1 MRLTQ
6 TNLILCSQDETAVS
20 YSKLLLSLSNFEI
33 NYPFKNNLLLV
44 HFELAS
50 KFFQQWKC
58 SLKLK
63 YAIANSYLFTV
74 FRGSMP
80 PLPLRMVMPTA
91 SHLKVKMQMKIS
103 DMKVA
108 KGWGFYRIVCSPCPI
123 WLLTLNSLRHW
134 YSHSPHC
141 SLYIS
146 YEKRQEE
153 FVKEVYLIV
162 KKKEESV

>member
-1 MRLTQ
+1 MRLMQ

-20 YSKLLLSLSNFEI
+20 YSKLQLSLSNFEI

-80 PLPLRMVMPTA
+80 PFCLEF
-91 SHLKVKMQMKIS
+91 LKIKQVK
-103 DMKVA
+103 
-108 KGWGFYRIVCSPCPI
+108 GLLYRFENLFYLSC
-123 WLLTLNSLRHW
+123 L
-134 YSHSPHC
+134 
-141 SLYIS
+141 
-146 YEKRQEE
+146 K
-153 FVKEVYLIV
+153 
-162 KKKEESV
+162 

>member
-1 MRLTQ
+1 MIYVCTSTPEILKTVAYKRPHLKAQVKALKSFTLSMRLTQ

-63 YAIANSYLFTV
+63 YAIANSYFFTI

-80 PLPLRMVMPTA
+80 PFPLRMVIPTA

-108 KGWGFYRIVCSPCPI
+108 KGCGFYRIVCVLPAP
-123 WLLTLNSLRHW
+123 
-134 YSHSPHC
+134 
-141 SLYIS
+141 
-146 YEKRQEE
+146 
-153 FVKEVYLIV
+153 FDF
-162 KKKEESV
+162 

>member
-1 MRLTQ
+1 MRLMQ

-63 YAIANSYLFTV
+63 YAVANSYLFTV
-74 FRGSMP
+74 SG
-80 PLPLRMVMPTA
+80 
-91 SHLKVKMQMKIS
+91 KV
-103 DMKVA
+103 
-108 KGWGFYRIVCSPCPI
+108 CPHSA
-123 WLLTLNSLRHW
+123 WNS
-134 YSHSPHC
+134 
-141 SLYIS
+141 
-146 YEKRQEE
+146 
-153 FVKEVYLIV
+153 
-162 KKKEESV
+162 

>member
-33 NYPFKNNLLLV
+33 NYHFKSNLLLV

-58 SLKLK
+58 SLEVK
-63 YAIANSYLFTV
+63 YAIYSKFIFFHSFQGKYAPNF
-74 FRGSMP
+74 
-80 PLPLRMVMPTA
+80 PLRMVMPTV

-103 DMKVA
+103 VMKVA
-108 KGWGFYRIVCSPCPI
+108 KGCGFYRIVWVPPECPI
-123 WLLTLNSLRHW
+123 
-134 YSHSPHC
+134 
-141 SLYIS
+141 
-146 YEKRQEE
+146 
-153 FVKEVYLIV
+153 
-162 KKKEESV
+162 